1 MWDPEEIC
9 YVLENNKT
17 NDQLIECLSLH
28 TCEMPTKLFV
38 MGSVFD
44 SMHSLKYLK
53 LYKHSQD
60 IDSRLLLTSDVS
72 STSGKLRLLHWD
84 AYSLRALPTVFPSYY
99 LVELILRHS
108 NLETLWDKKPDLR
121 KLRKL
126 DFSGSKSMHKVSDLS
141 SAIQLEEV
149 NMEGCT
155 SLEQIPASIGRLPSL
170 RKLNIS
176 KCDGLKSHVVVVK
189 ESTDF
194 QRCSNMQFRPIV
206 LEFPAAVETLIHLTD
221 VSVEGEIS
229 ILLSSLKEQAC
240 HFSFS
245 NEQHIRDESM
255 LYGFRTLNIM
265 RSNYNKCG
273 ASFTCYSFADFP
285 ILTELNLVNLNIL
298 VIPDD
303 IGQLVSLE
311 KLDLS
316 GNDYKSL
323 PTGNSYEKPFQV

>member
-155 SLEQIPASIGRLPSL
+155 SLEQIPASI
-170 RKLNIS
+170 
-176 KCDGLKSHVVVVK
+176 